1 MTLRIFV
8 AALLLTPALARSQT
22 DETQAAAADAPFK
35 ATATVGWV
43 PDFDLDSGGKAGAT
57 LLQLSLSGTRQLDA
71 SQRLGFA
78 VQYGRQD
85 WSFDDPQAWGTD
97 SPWDALSRISLSV
110 PYSHVN
116 TANGWAWSVIP
127 AVDFSS
133 ESGAGGGD
141 SFSYGMNAGLVRF
154 LARDK
159 MIGGGVAI
167 WQRLDGFQAFPY
179 LVIDWKLSEHWKLVN
194 PFAASVVGPAGLEAV
209 WSPKPGFEM
218 GFGATWREYEWRLA
232 DDNPVAPG
240 GILVDSTIPVY
251 LRAETEFTES
261 ASLSFY
267 LGVGLGGEFEFLD
280 ADENTVSTEEHS
292 LMPIVGLT
300 YSGQF

>member
-1 MTLRIFV
+1 MPIRRILPV
-8 AALLLTPALARSQT
+8 LLLVSGLA
-22 DETQAAAADAPFK
+22 QAAEETSGPPVSEDPFK

-57 LLQLSLSGTRQLDA
+57 LLQLSLSGNRQLDA

-78 VQYGRQD
+78 LQYGLQD

-97 SPWDALSRISLSV
+97 TPWDALSRISLSV
-110 PYSHVN
+110 PYTHVN
-116 TANGWAWSVIP
+116 TTSGWAWSLIP

-133 ESGAGGGD
+133 ESGASGGD
-141 SFSYGMNAGLVRF
+141 SFSYGVNAGLVRF

-159 MIGGGVAI
+159 MIGGGVAV
-167 WQRLDGFQAFPY
+167 WQRLDGFQAFPF
-179 LVIDWKLSEHWKLVN
+179 LVIDWKLSEQWKLVN

-240 GILVDSTIPVY
+240 GILVDTTIPVY
-251 LRAETEFTES
+251 MRAETEFNES

-292 LMPIVGLT
+292 LMPLVGLT
-300 YSGQF
+300 FTGRF